1 MMGECSFML
10 KRKLSLGLVILC
22 CIFSNNVFAEVGPMT
37 AKYQE
42 AIKNAGMFQI
52 KCNDYTETDMTAMAG
67 YAKKKRKPSA
77 IITVAKN
84 SRDTYYEKTY
94 IDYWKGMGASA
105 CLQKNDKLY
114 RLDLK
119 KKEGVL
125 ASSPVET
132 SKTPGNLMINGAA
145 IMNNQ
150 LVGSLVPTALV
161 FIIPDEMKNTSMKT
175 DAYMYK
181 YRKAYEE
188 QVDGILY
195 QCEEY
200 GIDVPQMKRIY
211 KLYFKDGVLVK
222 FAHGNRLS
230 EVLLVNTYL
239 DNSIFNVPKGF
250 KIYAAQQG
258 NMNDLLKTK
267 TVVEQY

>member
-1 MMGECSFML
+1 MF
-10 KRKLSLGLVILC
+10 KKFLVTTILISSC
-22 CIFSNNVFAEVGPMT
+22 LFTTSVFAEVGPLT

-42 AIKNAGMFQI
+42 MIKNAGMFQI
-52 KCNDYTETDMTAMAG
+52 KCNDYTETDMMAMAG
-67 YAKKKRKPSA
+67 YVKKKRKPSA
-77 IITVAKN
+77 TITVAKN

-94 IDYWKGMGASA
+94 IDYWKGMGSSA
-105 CLQKNDKLY
+105 GLQKNDKLY

-125 ASSPVET
+125 APPPVENNNVGAY
-132 SKTPGNLMINGAA
+132 SVNGAA

-188 QVDGILY
+188 QVEDVLF

-230 EVLLVNTYL
+230 EVLSVDTTF

-267 TVVEQY
+267 TVVEHY

>member
-1 MMGECSFML
+1 ML
-10 KRKLSLGLVILC
+10 KRKLLLVLGILC
-22 CIFSNNVFAEVGPMT
+22 CVFSNSVFAEVGPMT

-42 AIKNAGMFQI
+42 AIKNAGVFQI
-52 KCNDYTETDMTAMAG
+52 KCNDYTETDMMAMAG
-67 YAKKKRKPSA
+67 YSKKKRKPSA
-77 IITVAKN
+77 VVTVAADGAN
-84 SRDTYYEKTY
+84 TYYEKTY
-94 IDYWKGMGASA
+94 IEYWKGMGASA
-105 CLQKNDKLY
+105 CLQKNNKLY
-114 RLDLK
+114 KLDLK
-119 KKEGVL
+119 KKEGIL
-125 ASSPVET
+125 ASAPVGT
-132 SKTPGNLMINGAA
+132 NNNVGAYSVNGAA

-188 QVDGILY
+188 QVEGVIY

-211 KLYFKDGVLVK
+211 KLYFKDGVLMK
-222 FAHGNRLS
+222 FAHGSRLS